1 MYDDISLIT
10 WTDVEEFFYRAY
22 AEQKLPNYIYK
33 VVAYWSSVEISIK
46 KGNKDALIEWVA
58 KVFDP
63 RYDELTQSIIL
74 KSVSEIDRK
83 LPVII
88 EETNDNIPELP
99 IIPSFRRP
107 SSIIN
112 QKTKPKNLEQ
122 FNENDPPVIAF
133 HSFKGGVG
141 RTLCAVTLAID
152 LSLKN
157 KSRPV
162 LIIDGDLEAPG
173 LSYLIKKE
181 KPTPGIS
188 YSDFLTLCHGEY
200 DLDLAIDIVAQELKN
215 QKIENVFVLPSFR
228 NKEQFRT
235 LEIDPGLFTKI
246 KEDPYYLTSIITKLG
261 KKLGVSAII
270 VDLRAGLSEL
280 SAGLILDPRVYRVI
294 VTTLSEQS
302 LEGTNQLLQE
312 LERIS
317 ELIEEDTELN
327 EESCRYPSLIVN
339 KIPEEIQ
346 NTQIYEDTITNLLS
360 KNNGD
365 VEDTIHIESII
376 DLTHNY
382 DLICLSND
390 WNSFSKKIKDTGFIK
405 NIRQLSSLFPLAQES
420 PTMNEDAS
428 KNCSHSTLID
438 NRNKLEEFTEK
449 MIYAE
454 SSLLTDFLATKPL
467 TALADNFSTRIPIA
481 IIIGSKGS
489 GKTYTANQMFQR
501 ENWDLFVNDIG
512 KESKVK
518 ALMLPVLGSRNNIQ
532 EMDEKILITRS
543 KTKKAL
549 HRDGNFINYNIYGMI
564 QDELKKDGLSIS
576 DWKNIWLNLI
586 AYSLG
591 FPYENDSWKNLFS
604 LLNQQ
609 NTSVIAIIDG
619 LEDIFPELNTN
630 EKQRVALNGLLQE
643 VPLWLEQLPNQP
655 IGLIVFVRKDM
666 VNNAITQN
674 RNQFINRYNPYE
686 LNWNKKEAL
695 RLVDWIC
702 EKSKINISKDSS
714 SDELNVTTGDL
725 VESLYDLWG
734 RKLGKDNSK
743 EAKTA
748 EWVLGALSDFN
759 GLIQPRDLVR
769 LIYIASKDSKSD
781 TRWADRILVPKVI
794 RESLRKCS
802 SEKIDEISEENFQ
815 LKEIFD
821 KIKSAEEKYRSIPFK
836 RDDLDLTADEI
847 ALLNNSGMLI
857 LDNEVYWM
865 PEIIRQ
871 GLNFSMKS
879 GGRARVL
886 RYSKNKLNW
895 ND

>member
-1 MYDDISLIT
+1 MMYDDIALIT

-22 AEQKLPNYIYK
+22 IKRELPDFIYNI
-33 VVAYWSSVEISIK
+33 VAYWNSVEISVK
-46 KGNKDALIEWVA
+46 EGTTEAVLRWVA
-58 KVFDP
+58 EAFDP
-63 RYDELTQSIIL
+63 RYDHENQAIVL
-74 KSVSEIDRK
+74 KSASDIERK

-88 EETNDNIPELP
+88 EETTDDIPELP

-112 QKTKPKNLEQ
+112 QKNKPKALKQ
-122 FNENDPPVIAF
+122 LNENDPSIIAF

-152 LSLKN
+152 LSSKN
-157 KSRPV
+157 NNRPI

-173 LSYLIKKE
+173 LSFLIEKE

-188 YSDFLTLCHGEY
+188 YSDFLTLCHGENN
-200 DLDLAIDIVAQELKN
+200 LDLAIEIVAQELNN
-215 QKIENVFVLPSFR
+215 QKIDNVFILPSFR

-246 KEDPYYLTSIITKLG
+246 KDDPYYLTTIITKLG
-261 KKLGVSAII
+261 KKLGVSAVI

-302 LEGTNQLLQE
+302 LEGTKLLLQE

-317 ELIEEDTELN
+317 ELIGQN
-327 EESCRYPSLIVN
+327 CRYPSLIVN
-339 KIPEEIQ
+339 KIPEELL
-346 NTQIYEDTITNLLS
+346 NSEIYDNAITNLLL
-360 KNNGD
+360 KNKNGEDED
-365 VEDTIHIESII
+365 VIEDAIHIESIL
-376 DLTHNY
+376 DLAHNY

-390 WNSFSKKIKDTGFIK
+390 WSSISKKIRDTGFIK
-405 NIRQLSSLFPLAQES
+405 NIRSLSSLFPLPQDNKPTNEQPLNES
-420 PTMNEDAS
+420 F
-428 KNCSHSTLID
+428 KNILIN
-438 NRNKLEEFTEK
+438 NRKKLEDFTEK

-454 SSLLTDFLATKPL
+454 VSSITDFLATKPL
-467 TALADNFSTRIPIA
+467 TNLADNFSTRIPIA
-481 IIIGSKGS
+481 VIIGSKGS

-501 ENWDLFVNDIG
+501 DNWDLFVNDIG

-518 ALMLPVLGSRNNIQ
+518 ALMLPVLGSKNNSQ
-532 EMDEKILITRS
+532 DMQTKINGTRS
-543 KTKKAL
+543 KTRQSLL
-549 HRDGNFINYNIYGMI
+549 HEEVPSHYEPNEII
-564 QDELKKDGLSIS
+564 QTELKKNGLSSS

-591 FPYENDSWKNLFS
+591 FSYKNDSWKDLIN
-604 LLNQQ
+604 LLNKQ
-609 NTSVIAIIDG
+609 NSSVIAIIDG
-619 LEDIFPELNTN
+619 LEDIFPELNSN
-630 EKQRVALNGLLQE
+630 EKQRIALRGLLQD

-655 IGLIVFVRKDM
+655 IGLIVFVREDM
-666 VNNAITQN
+666 LTNAIPQN
-674 RNQFINRYNPYE
+674 RMQFTNRYKPYE
-686 LNWNKKEAL
+686 LHWNKKEAL

-702 EKSKINISKDSS
+702 QKSEITRSKTIQYDKSH
-714 SDELNVTTGDL
+714 ETTGDL
-725 VESLYDLWG
+725 VESLYELWG

-769 LIYIASKDSKSD
+769 LINIASRESVND
-781 TRWADRILVPKVI
+781 TYWTDRILIPKVI
-794 RESLRKCS
+794 RSSLSQCS
-802 SEKIDEISEENFQ
+802 TYKISEISEENFQ
-815 LKEIFD
+815 LKDIFD
-821 KIKSAEEKYRSIPFK
+821 KIKSVEGNSKSIPFK
-836 RDDLDLTADEI
+836 REDLNLTTEQI
-847 ALLNNSGMLI
+847 NLLKINGILI
-857 LDNEVYWM
+857 LDNEDYWM

-871 GLNFSMKS
+871 GLNFSMKK

-886 RYSKNKLNW
+886 RYSKNKLIW